1 MRNVIAIIGSAGKL
15 SDDLRKQVEE
25 LSSELSRIGF
35 DLVTGGMGG
44 VMRAVA
50 RGHHGSSGASKL
62 THVDPGWG
70 LPWRDNPF
78 DAAFVRTELGSMRN
92 HLIIRSSD
100 LVIAISGGSGTL
112 SEIAIAW
119 QEGKPI
125 ATLGKGGGWAQKL
138 GGESLDHRRE
148 DTITACSSIDEL
160 LDWATEQRPAGVFT
174 GRENRGFYPFE
185 VPTIHRIHQNEAH
198 GSHSVHLQ
206 HGMSIQF
213 ESLVGR
219 LEELNDAAKTWDDEC
234 LAMVSFDDGWADVL
248 LLEET
253 FDRLTNLKP
262 VLFIPESLFSEEVH
276 PLPLQRLYQHL
287 SEHEENWEGIRSEIK
302 SLTEE
307 EAHSRL
313 DELGVS
319 RMLNPAWLLNLGEI
333 SRLSSKGWVIASHG
347 HQHEDLTKGSNL
359 LESLERLADTIEI
372 RGDTPW
378 LAWPEGRWSS
388 GSFRIAMDAGFSRQF
403 GLLEEPH
410 EDPIPGMVLRKIW
423 K

>member
-15 SDDLRKQVEE
+15 PDELRKQVEA
-25 LSSELSRIGF
+25 LSSELSSLGF

-50 RGHHGSSGASKL
+50 RGHHGSGSASKL

-70 LPWRDNPF
+70 LSWRDNPF
-78 DAAFVRTELGSMRN
+78 DAALVRTQLGSMRN

-125 ATLGKGGGWAQKL
+125 ATLGKGEGWAMKL
-138 GGESLDHRRE
+138 GGVSLDHRRE

-198 GSHSVHLQ
+198 GSHLVHLQ

-219 LEELNDAAKTWDDEC
+219 LEELNDVAKTWNDEC
-234 LAMVSFDDGWADVL
+234 LAMVTFDDGWTDVL

-262 VLFIPESLFSEEVH
+262 VLF
-276 PLPLQRLYQHL
+276 
-287 SEHEENWEGIRSEIK
+287 
-302 SLTEE
+302 
-307 EAHSRL
+307 
-313 DELGVS
+313 
-319 RMLNPAWLLNLGEI
+319 NP
-333 SRLSSKGWVIASHG
+333 
-347 HQHEDLTKGSNL
+347 
-359 LESLERLADTIEI
+359 
-372 RGDTPW
+372 
-378 LAWPEGRWSS
+378 
-388 GSFRIAMDAGFSRQF
+388 
-403 GLLEEPH
+403 
-410 EDPIPGMVLRKIW
+410 
-423 K
+423 